1 MAVHRPHPLRHRPGI
16 GLKLEVVPGS
26 GGSVLWRPESVVVLV
41 RRKAAVG
48 QPGAATATALKP
60 VWTGL
65 PVSLEKNG
73 TYVKAAKE
81 PKLKVDVK

>member
-1 MAVHRPHPLRHRPGI
+1 M
-16 GLKLEVVPGS
+16 
-26 GGSVLWRPESVVVLV
+26 WRPESVAVLV

-73 TYVKAAKE
+73 TYVKVAKD
-81 PKLKVDVK
+81 PKFKVDAKRRRQVKALVGSACWRLLLGHPRVLAS